1 MDAIPLPARIFIVT
15 NLDRQL
21 VSPTLDNKTQWSST
35 VRKDVEA
42 EMRMLFQHLY
52 VLLSDISANL
62 W

>member
-42 EMRMLFQHLY
+42 EMRMSVQHLY
-52 VLLSDISANL
+52 VLLSDIPANF

>member
-1 MDAIPLPARIFIVT
+1 MDAIPLPARILIVT

-42 EMRMLFQHLY
+42 EMRMSVQHLY
-52 VLLSDISANL
+52 VLFSDIPANF

>member
-42 EMRMLFQHLY
+42 EMRMLVQHLY
-52 VLLSDISANL
+52 VLLSDIPANF

>member
-42 EMRMLFQHLY
+42 EMRMLVQHLY